1 MPAIIGHT
9 LKDIGN
15 GSDIILNVVIY
26 QQKERKKLLICK
38 LFSNITWT
46 LHYGM
51 AGNLSRAAVGAIGIA
66 REGTVLTIEDRKM
79 D

>member
-1 MPAIIGHT
+1 M
-9 LKDIGN
+9 KDIGN

-51 AGNLSRAAVGAIGIA
+51 AGNLSGAAVGAIGIA